1 MVKATAGEALAR
13 IRAEIEREKAEAL
26 GLAGARLAE
35 AIKAL
40 RFLRDEV
47 EALEGARATPADLPD
62 PDKAAARR
70 RAEYAAL
77 RREAQRYHHYLI
89 VQREAMGF
97 RKHGDVD
104 RLYPVPGPLRAP
116 RAEGRGTP

>member
-1 MVKATAGEALAR
+1 MVKATAGEGLAR

-26 GLAGARLAE
+26 GRAGARLAE

-40 RFLRDEV
+40 RLLRDEV
-47 EALEGARATPADLPD
+47 EALEAGRATPADLPD
-62 PDKAAARR
+62 AGEAATRR

-77 RREAQRYHHYLI
+77 LREAQRQHHYLI
-89 VQREAMGF
+89 VQREALGF

-104 RLYPVPGPLRAP
+104 RLYPVPGPLRAS
-116 RAEGRGTP
+116 RAGGGETP